1 MKRIST
7 TLLFLLFI
15 SASVFAQQIKVAAY
29 NIRYANKTDT
39 GNLWQ
44 DRAPYIGA
52 LVKFHDFD
60 VFGTQEGLNS
70 QLVDL
75 EKMLPGYA
83 RYGAGR
89 DDGKQ
94 GGEHTAIVSKKDRF
108 TLLDKGDFWLAE
120 N

>member
-1 MKRIST
+1 LGRTKFKTMRKITT
-7 TLLFLLFI
+7 TLLLLLLI
-15 SASVFAQQIKVAAY
+15 STSVLAQQIKVAAY
-29 NIRYANKTDT
+29 NIRYASQNDI

-44 DRAPYIGA
+44 DRAPYIGS

-75 EKMLPGYA
+75 DKMLPGYA

-94 GGEHTAIVSKKDRF
+94 GGEQSAIFYKKD
-108 TLLDKGDFWLAE
+108 
-120 N
+120 